1 MLLLILVILIVY
13 YTRGIL
19 RGLEA
24 SHVLHNIN
32 IVDLNISKR
41 SQDFFNIDINLKVND
56 LKHLDQLML
65 SLKLEETIY
74 RIKRC

>member
-1 MLLLILVILIVY
+1 MIKK
-13 YTRGIL
+13 
-19 RGLEA
+19 A
-24 SHVLHNIN
+24 NIN

-65 SLKLEETIY
+65 SLKLEENIY
-74 RIKRC
+74 KIKRCKENNEILKIYKKKKLF